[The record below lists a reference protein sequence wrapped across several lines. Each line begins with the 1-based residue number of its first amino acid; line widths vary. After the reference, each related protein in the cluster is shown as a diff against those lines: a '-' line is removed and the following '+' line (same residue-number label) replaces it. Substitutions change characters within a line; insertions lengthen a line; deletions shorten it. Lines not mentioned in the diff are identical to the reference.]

1 MSVPLPVVT
10 SAVSA
15 ALFESGSTNRAYTLS
30 RTGDTRSVG
39 VPWVRSMGRPPPAD
53 LRFVSRNI
61 DKYQWSAMEWR
72 IRPAVALFA
81 QFIAGKLAN

>member
-30 RTGDTRSVG
+30 RTGDTRSPG
-39 VPWVRSMGRPPPAD
+39 FDSYQPHAVRIS
-53 LRFVSRNI
+53 N
-61 DKYQWSAMEWR
+61 
-72 IRPAVALFA
+72 
-81 QFIAGKLAN
+81 